1 MSDPNAAGE
10 SAPNGDAGVEPLR
23 GRLVRADKVMTPEE
37 INAFLQAAFCAR
49 IATVDAEGYPY
60 IQPNLFT
67 WLDGQI
73 YMHTARRPGHFLA
86 NIRHSDRVCFE
97 ADAPGEVFPYG
108 HVECDTSVAYAS
120 VVIFGRI
127 RVVEN
132 DDEQSR
138 FFTAFMSKYAPA
150 DSWGRD
156 QGSFPRMGS
165 TIVYAITPELITGKR
180 GQLPAA
186 NERWP
191 SRNLSASPE
200 WKRPHASPTK

>member
-1 MSDPNAAGE
+1 
-10 SAPNGDAGVEPLR
+10 
-23 GRLVRADKVMTPEE
+23 
-37 INAFLQAAFCAR
+37 
-49 IATVDAEGYPY
+49 
-60 IQPNLFT
+60 
-67 WLDGQI
+67 
-73 YMHTARRPGHFLA
+73 
-86 NIRHSDRVCFE
+86 
-97 ADAPGEVFPYG
+97 
-108 HVECDTSVAYAS
+108 
-120 VVIFGRI
+120 VIFGRI

-191 SRNLSASPE
+191 ARNLSASPE